1 MKKGKIYGIGLGPGD
16 PELITL
22 KSANIIKSSHYIF
35 FFKKKN
41 SDSRALNIVED
52 IIRNDAYKIA
62 LEFPVTTEIDYKKKE
77 YKDALK
83 KFYEECVV
91 KMDNILE
98 KSINICLL
106 CEGDPFFYGSFIH
119 IFERLKERFEIEIIP
134 GVTGMSGAWSATRI
148 PMVSG
153 NEIMTILMGTLNE
166 KKLKSQIKKSDVLVI
181 MKIGKNFKKIFRVFK
196 DENLLDKAYLIS
208 DATTRKEKIYKL
220 NEIDVKTVPYF
231 SIILLKKTIEVI

>member
-1 MKKGKIYGIGLGPGD
+1 
-16 PELITL
+16 
-22 KSANIIKSSHYIF
+22 
-35 FFKKKN
+35 
-41 SDSRALNIVED
+41 
-52 IIRNDAYKIA
+52 
-62 LEFPVTTEIDYKKKE
+62 
-77 YKDALK
+77 
-83 KFYEECVV
+83 
-91 KMDNILE
+91 MDNILE